1 MSRLL
6 NNVQSAKPDP
16 FGIILWHYHPFGI
29 IQKEHFAS
37 LPDFARWTENYGGR
51 KYTIEQEANEFA
63 GRLLVPEARLRALF
77 DEFAVEA
84 ERLVPNFVQSGTL
97 RDKFAER
104 VAPRFG
110 VNTQVIA
117 IRLDRDDLWPAR

>member
-1 MSRLL
+1 
-6 NNVQSAKPDP
+6 
-16 FGIILWHYHPFGI
+16 
-29 IQKEHFAS
+29 
-37 LPDFARWTENYGGR
+37 
-51 KYTIEQEANEFA
+51 
-63 GRLLVPEARLRALF
+63 VPEVRLRALF

-84 ERLVPNFVQSGTL
+84 ERLVPNFVQNGTL